1 MKICKQAEKVEI
13 WVYIFCFQLFT
24 WSTYWRDVSLFIFV
38 LLLMFGI
45 WQTLNVGIT
54 IKHVALVWVLKNIPK
69 IWLMQNCKG
78 HKGSVY
84 CVQCILPEWAIFTHS
99 FMHMV
104 MLPMILLL
112 IKYFRRWYRDYCL
125 LLRCSLRSN

>member
-1 MKICKQAEKVEI
+1 MKICKQVEI
-13 WVYIFCFQLFT
+13 WVDIFCFQLFT
-24 WSTYWRDVSLFIFV
+24 WSTYWRDVSLFISV

-54 IKHVALVWVLKNIPK
+54 IKHVALLWVWVLKNIPK
-69 IWLMQNCKG
+69 MWLKQNCKG

-84 CVQCILPEWAIFTHS
+84 CIQWILPEWAIFTHS

-104 MLPMILLL
+104 MLPMIFLL

-125 LLRCSLRSN
+125 LLRYSLRSN